1 LTRLLRF
8 FSCSLVHGYWSQQSA
23 LKHFERHPAM
33 MANYAGTI
41 LIIAAVALFALVSY
55 LANDNDLL

>member
-1 LTRLLRF
+1 
-8 FSCSLVHGYWSQQSA
+8 
-23 LKHFERHPAM
+23 M